1 MKGLQLLQDGAKVP
15 TEPQV
20 FALLRHLVENRDRVV
35 SRDEI
40 FEVIWKGR
48 IVSDA
53 AISSRIK
60 AVRAATLGALA
71 GAVP

>member
-1 MKGLQLLQDGAKVP
+1 MP

-20 FALLRHLVENRDRVV
+20 FALLRHLIENRDRVV

-40 FEVIWKGR
+40 FEVIWKDR

-53 AISSRIK
+53 ALSSRIK
-60 AVRAATLGALA
+60 AARAAIGDD
-71 GAVP
+71 GSR